1 MYLKYNAS
9 PIFAWFPIDCMFSM
23 LDVAWA
29 PQIDGTPLAYKPL
42 VDSFYLGTH
51 LSTDVNYLE
60 GSNHKLQCNNIT
72 YIILGNVRFIHSF
85 FFHDEYYPD
94 KN

>member
-1 MYLKYNAS
+1 MYIIWLEIRKGVYLKYNTS

-51 LSTDVNYLE
+51 LSTDVNYLP
-60 GSNHKLQCNNIT
+60 G
-72 YIILGNVRFIHSF
+72 R
-85 FFHDEYYPD
+85 
-94 KN
+94 